1 MPGAVGAA
9 TSPGAKA
16 SDDGKMADQLHLAV
30 ASALD
35 AASSR
40 LFGDYPD
47 VERSLNVVEDDA
59 ISALS
64 GFASAGHV
72 SPFPTPLSH
81 PQPVSPRP
89 IPRKMSIQRNPPPM
103 PAAPLNGQKEA
114 DPTDSPT
121 GVNKTPNMMP
131 AGTPQAASDDKDK
144 SKPKGGAVARLR
156 QVWAEFERSEA
167 AAEERSA
174 LLSATAGVE
183 VRVPENQ
190 NPNDEGFAPT
200 EPGWEGVGAGR
211 TRSEVE
217 VESFAFEL
225 ESALGLP
232 TKFKEDGEE
241 TNGNLPTTF
250 EEEALQN
257 EADMAGEGTLDNK
270 AAAVA
275 VTEQEDSAAGMGFCG
290 GAIALPKSMAEFRGL
305 LTDLTCKAD
314 ATAAAVEATVDSA
327 ADLVAT
333 TATATEACPAIPGG
347 TEACPTD
354 HAADLCTSVP
364 QPSCPTDCTTDLFRF
379 DPPPASTEEPNE
391 NKKLN
396 EDIEVRI
403 PGPGPVDVDEMSHSK
418 NLIDEFRLNE
428 LGIDDAA
435 IGPVD
440 VDEVSHSLLPEEYGL
455 NELGIDNDFNFS
467 NAGKKQ
473 GEEKEEKKR
482 VTIVEDPVVEDAA
495 AEDDDS
501 STASPDPSP
510 RWTRNGKADD
520 ESTVLSLTF
529 SPTQKKKSKKEKE
542 KVMPPAKIDNDGGSV
557 DNEAAA
563 KDEKKTRSP
572 KTKKKMFSSIKKAL
586 STKKLSDSTDE
597 STADDAVSKATC

>member
-16 SDDGKMADQLHLAV
+16 GDDGKMSDQLHLAV

-72 SPFPTPLSH
+72 SPFPTPRPS
-81 PQPVSPRP
+81 PPVSPRP
-89 IPRKMSIQRNPPPM
+89 TPWKMSIQRNPPPT
-103 PAAPLNGQKEA
+103 PVAPLNSQKEA

-131 AGTPQAASDDKDK
+131 AGTPQAASDDKG

-190 NPNDEGFAPT
+190 NPNDDGFAPT

-232 TKFKEDGEE
+232 TKFTDGKE
-241 TNGNLPTTF
+241 TNANLSTTF

-257 EADMAGEGTLDNK
+257 EADMNMAGEATNGTTLDNK
-270 AAAVA
+270 A

-290 GAIALPKSMAEFRGL
+290 GTIALPKSMAEFRGL

-314 ATAAAVEATVDSA
+314 ATAAAVEATVDST

-347 TEACPTD
+347 TKACPTYR
-354 HAADLCTSVP
+354 AADLCTSVP

-403 PGPGPVDVDEMSHSK
+403 PGSGPVDVDEMSHSK

-428 LGIDDAA
+428 LGIDDAT

-455 NELGIDNDFNFS
+455 NELGIDNNFNFS
-467 NAGKKQ
+467 NDGKKQ
-473 GEEKEEKKR
+473 GEEKKEKKKKR
-482 VTIVEDPVVEDAA
+482 VTIVEDAA

-501 STASPDPSP
+501 STASPDPFP
-510 RWTRNGKADD
+510 RRARNGKTDD

-529 SPTQKKKSKKEKE
+529 TPTQKKKKSKKKKE
-542 KVMPPAKIDNDGGSV
+542 KVMPPAKTDKDGGNV
-557 DNEAAA
+557 DNEAVA
-563 KDEKKTRSP
+563 KDEKKNRSP